1 MTLSKH
7 QRWFFFIG
15 LAMLA
20 GCPMIQDHFLYF
32 PAKATVADV
41 VSSRLHAWPAAED
54 FRGLVA
60 EPTTPARGT
69 VIVFHG
75 NAGHVGHRAFYA
87 AVLTRLGLRVILAE
101 YPGYGPRGGPLGERP
116 LVEDA
121 EQTVLLARQ
130 LYGAPLLVIG
140 ESLGAGVAAAASAR
154 QPGSIDG
161 LLLITP
167 WDRLESIAVYH
178 YRWLPVGWFLR
189 DRYDNVANL
198 ASYNRPVVVAIA
210 ERDDIVPAQFGRVLY
225 ESLAAPKQLKL
236 IGGAGHNDWV
246 QAIDEAWWSDVTG
259 FLLGS
264 SEETHARPR

>member
-1 MTLSKH
+1 
-7 QRWFFFIG
+7 
-15 LAMLA
+15 
-20 GCPMIQDHFLYF
+20 MIQDYFLYF
-32 PAKATVADV
+32 PAKVVVADV
-41 VSSRLHAWPAAED
+41 VSSHLHAWPAAAD
-54 FRGLVA
+54 FRGLIA
-60 EPTTPARGT
+60 EPATPARGT

-75 NAGHVGHRAFYA
+75 NAGHVGHREFYA
-87 AVLTRLGLRVILAE
+87 AVLTRQGWRVILAE

-116 LVEDA
+116 LVADA

-154 QPGSIDG
+154 QPGRIDG

-236 IGGAGHNDWV
+236 IGGVGHNDWV
-246 QAIDEAWWSDVTG
+246 QAIDAAWWHDVIR

-264 SEETHARPR
+264 SEETRAQPR